1 MSLNSSKLSKI
12 LIIDFGSQFTQL
24 IARRIREL
32 GVFSE
37 IISHKKVNSKN
48 ILQEN
53 ISGIILSGGPLNVYQ
68 NDKFKF
74 DRKILQLGTPILGI
88 CFGHQILS
96 KELGGRVKKSNH
108 REFGLA
114 IINKV
119 SNSILTKNFFN
130 KKNVSNVWMS
140 HADQV
145 SKMPTGFKIVASTKN
160 SKLTIIENS
169 KSNFYGVQF
178 HPEVTHTLKGKILL
192 RNFLFLI
199 CKMKKNWSSRDQ
211 KLKLINE
218 IKQQVGDN
226 KVICGLSGGVDS
238 SVVAQLLSKAIGKNL
253 TCIFVNN
260 GLLRKNEESQVVN
273 TFKKKL
279 KMNLLYVNAEKEFI
293 KKLTD
298 VSDPEKKRKI
308 IGNLFI
314 KIFERCAKKIK
325 NVKFLAQGTLYPDL
339 IESKSV
345 TGSQTSKIKSH
356 HNVGG
361 LPKRMKLKLVEPLKF
376 LFKDEVRK
384 LGLELNLSSD
394 IIFRHPFPGPG
405 LAIRMPGIITNEKIK
420 ILKEADF
427 YFIKALRDHGLYH
440 KIWQA
445 YAALLPVKTVGVM
458 GDNRTYEYICLLRA
472 IISEDGM
479 TADFFDFPKGFMQS
493 ISNQIINNISGINRV
508 VYDVTSKP
516 PSTIELE

>member
-1 MSLNSSKLSKI
+1 MSLDKSLNKI

-37 IISHKKVNSKN
+37 IVSHKKIKNKN
-48 ILQEN
+48 IDST
-53 ISGIILSGGPLNVYQ
+53 IKGIILSGGPLNVYQ
-68 NDKFKF
+68 IGKYSFDK
-74 DRKILQLGTPILGI
+74 KIIENNIPVLGI

-96 KELGGRVKKSNH
+96 KLNGGKVKQSKH

-114 IINKV
+114 KIYKKNDSLLI
-119 SNSILTKNFFN
+119 KNFFN
-130 KKNVSNVWMS
+130 NKKSKEVWMS

-145 SKMPTGFKIVASTKN
+145 YKLPKNFKVIASTLN
-160 SKLTIIENS
+160 SKFAMIEN
-169 KSNFYGVQF
+169 KKKNYYGVQF
-178 HPEVTHTLKGKILL
+178 HPEVTHTENGKKLFS
-192 RNFLFLI
+192 NFIFLI
-199 CKMKKNWSSRDQ
+199 CKVKKNWSSKDQ
-211 KLKLINE
+211 KMKLIKD
-218 IKQQVGDN
+218 IKDQVGED
-226 KVICGLSGGVDS
+226 KVICALSGGVDS
-238 SVVAQLLSKAIGKNL
+238 SVVAQLLNKAIGKNL
-253 TCIFVNN
+253 FCIFVNT
-260 GLLRKNEESQVVN
+260 GLLRKNEEIQVVE

-279 KMNLLYVNAEKEFI
+279 KINLIYVDAGNEFI
-293 KKLTD
+293 NKLAN

-314 KIFERCAKKIK
+314 KIFERYAQKIK

-339 IESKSV
+339 IESRSV

-361 LPKRMKLKLVEPLKF
+361 LPKKMKFKLVEPLKF

-384 LGLELNLSSD
+384 LGLELDLNKE
-394 IIFRHPFPGPG
+394 IISRHPFPGPG
-405 LAIRMPGIITNEKIK
+405 LAIRMPGKITKEKIK
-420 ILKEADF
+420 ILKEADH
-427 YFIKALRDHGLYH
+427 YFIKALRDHNLYH

-458 GDNRTYEYICLLRA
+458 GDNRTYEYLCLLRA
-472 IISEDGM
+472 ITSEDGM
-479 TADFFDFPKGFMQS
+479 TADFYEFKKSFIQE
-493 ISNQIINNISGINRV
+493 ISNKIVNSIRGINRV

>member
-1 MSLNSSKLSKI
+1 MSLNNNLSKI

-24 IARRIREL
+24 IARRVREL

-37 IISHKKVNSKN
+37 IISHKKIK
-48 ILQEN
+48 ITQITKEN
-53 ISGIILSGGPLNVYQ
+53 IGGIILSGGPLNVYE
-68 NDKFKF
+68 NNKFKF
-74 DRKILQLGTPILGI
+74 DKKILRLGIPILGI

-96 KELGGRVKKSNH
+96 KELGGSVKKSKH
-108 REFGLA
+108 REFGPA
-114 IINKV
+114 TIVKV

-130 KKNVSNVWMS
+130 NKNTSSVWMS

-145 SKMPTGFKIVASTKN
+145 SKMPKGFNVVGSTKN
-160 SKLTIIENS
+160 SKLTIIENP
-169 KSNFYGVQF
+169 KNNVYGVQF
-178 HPEVTHTLKGKILL
+178 HPEVTHTPKGKTLL
-192 RNFLFLI
+192 RNFVFLI
-199 CKMKKNWSSRDQ
+199 CKIKKNWSSKDQ
-211 KLKLINE
+211 KLKLIKE
-218 IKQQVGDN
+218 IKDQVGNN

-260 GLLRKNEESQVVN
+260 GLLRKNEETQVVN
-273 TFKKKL
+273 TFKNKL

-293 KKLTD
+293 KKLTN

-314 KIFERCAKKIK
+314 KIFERYAKKIK

-384 LGLELNLSSD
+384 LGLELNLSND
-394 IIFRHPFPGPG
+394 IISRHPFPGPG
-405 LAIRMPGIITNEKIK
+405 LAIRMPGFITNKKLK
-420 ILKEADF
+420 ILKEADY
-427 YFIKALRDHGLYH
+427 YFIKALRDNGLYH

-458 GDNRTYEYICLLRA
+458 GDNRTYEHICLLRA
-472 IISEDGM
+472 ITSEDGM
-479 TADFFDFPKGFMQS
+479 TADFFNFPKGFMQS
-493 ISNQIINNISGINRV
+493 ISNQIINNIEGINRV

>member
-1 MSLNSSKLSKI
+1 MILNKNLNKI

-24 IARRIREL
+24 IARRIREF

-37 IISHKKVNSKN
+37 IVSHKKVKNKDIDNSVK
-48 ILQEN
+48 
-53 ISGIILSGGPLNVYQ
+53 GIILSGGPLNVYQ
-68 NDKFKF
+68 INKYSFDKRIIKNH
-74 DRKILQLGTPILGI
+74 IPVLGI

-96 KELGGRVKKSNH
+96 KLNGGKVKQSKY

-114 IINKV
+114 NINKKRE
-119 SNSILTKNFFN
+119 SILTKNFFN
-130 KKNVSNVWMS
+130 KKDINKVWMS
-140 HADQV
+140 HADEV
-145 SKMPTGFKIVASTKN
+145 SKLPKNFKVIASSQN
-160 SKLTIIENS
+160 SKFAIIEN
-169 KSNFYGVQF
+169 KKENFYGVQF
-178 HPEVTHTLKGKILL
+178 HPEVTHTENGKKLIN
-192 RNFLFLI
+192 NFIFLI
-199 CKMKKNWSSRDQ
+199 CKIKRNWSSKDQ
-211 KLKLINE
+211 KIKLIKDVRE
-218 IKQQVGDN
+218 LVGKN
-226 KVICGLSGGVDS
+226 KVICALSGGVDS
-238 SVVAQLLSKAIGKNL
+238 SVVAQLLNKAIGKKL
-253 TCIFVNN
+253 YCIFVNT
-260 GLLRKNEESQVVN
+260 GLLRKNEETQVVK

-279 KMNLLYVNAEKEFI
+279 KINLIYVNAEREFLR
-293 KKLTD
+293 KLNK

-314 KIFERCAKKIK
+314 KIFERYAKRIK

-361 LPKRMKLKLVEPLKF
+361 LPKIMKLKLVEPLKF

-384 LGLELNLSSD
+384 LGLELKLSKE
-394 IIFRHPFPGPG
+394 IISRHPFPGPG
-405 LAIRMPGIITNEKIK
+405 LAIRMPGIITKEKIK
-420 ILKEADF
+420 ILKEADN
-427 YFIKALRDHGLYH
+427 YFIQALREHNLYN

-458 GDNRTYEYICLLRA
+458 GDNRTYEYLCLLRA
-472 IISEDGM
+472 ITSEDGM
-479 TADFFDFPKGFMQS
+479 TADFYDLKKTFIQM
-493 ISNQIINNISGINRV
+493 ISNKIVNGIRGINRV

>member
-1 MSLNSSKLSKI
+1 MSLSNNLSKV

-37 IISHKKVNSKN
+37 IISHKKINVSKIIKQN
-48 ILQEN
+48 IE
-53 ISGIILSGGPLNVYQ
+53 GIILSGGPLNVYQ
-68 NDKFKF
+68 NDKFTF
-74 DRKILQLGTPILGI
+74 DKKILKLSIPVLGV

-96 KELGGRVKKSNH
+96 KELGGRVKKSKH

-114 IINKV
+114 TIKKV
-119 SNSILTKNFFN
+119 SNSALTKNFFN
-130 KKNVSNVWMS
+130 NRNTNNVWMS

-145 SKMPTGFKIVASTKN
+145 SKIPKNFKVIASSKN
-160 SKLTIIENS
+160 SRLTIIENV
-169 KSNFYGVQF
+169 KDNFYGVQF
-178 HPEVTHTLKGKILL
+178 HPEVTHTKNGKILL
-192 RNFLFLI
+192 RNFIFLI
-199 CKMKKNWSSRDQ
+199 CKIKRNWSSKDQ
-211 KLKLINE
+211 KSKLIKD
-218 IKQQVGDN
+218 IKEQVGKD

-238 SVVAQLLSKAIGKNL
+238 SVVAQLLNKAIGKKL

-260 GLLRKNEESQVVN
+260 GLLRKNEEKQVVN

-279 KMNLLYVNAEKEFI
+279 KIKLIYVNAEREFI
-293 KKLTD
+293 KKLTNI
-298 VSDPEKKRKI
+298 SDPETKRKV

-314 KIFERCAKKIK
+314 KIFERYAKKIN

-361 LPKRMKLKLVEPLKF
+361 LPKRMKLKLVEPLKY

-384 LGLELNLSSD
+384 LGLELNLSKD
-394 IIFRHPFPGPG
+394 IISRHPFPGPG
-405 LAIRMPGIITNEKIK
+405 LAIRMPGNITIKKIN

-427 YFIKALRDHGLYH
+427 YFIRALRKHGLYH

-458 GDNRTYEYICLLRA
+458 GDNRTYEHICLLRA
-472 IISEDGM
+472 ITSEDGM

-493 ISNQIINNISGINRV
+493 ISNEIINNIRGINRV

>member
-1 MSLNSSKLSKI
+1 MSLSNKLTKI

-37 IISHKKVNSKN
+37 IISHKKINSKK
-48 ILQEN
+48 IIQEN

-68 NDKFKF
+68 NDKFNF
-74 DRKILQLGTPILGI
+74 DKKILKQGLPILGI

-96 KELGGRVKKSNH
+96 KQLGGSVKRSNH
-108 REFGLA
+108 REFGLVT
-114 IINKV
+114 INKV
-119 SNSILTKNFFN
+119 TSSILTKNFFD
-130 KKNVSNVWMS
+130 KKNVNNVWMS
-140 HADQV
+140 HSDQV
-145 SKMPTGFKIVASTKN
+145 SKMPKDFKIVASSKN

-169 KSNFYGVQF
+169 KSKFYGVQF
-178 HPEVTHTLKGKILL
+178 HPEVTHTNKGKILL
-192 RNFLFLI
+192 SNFLFQI
-199 CKMKKNWSSRDQ
+199 CKMKKNWSSKDQ

-218 IKQQVGDN
+218 IKKQVGDN

-238 SVVAQLLSKAIGKNL
+238 SVVAQLLNKAIGKKL

-260 GLLRKNEESQVVN
+260 GLLRKNEETQVVK

-293 KKLTD
+293 KKLTN

-314 KIFERCAKKIK
+314 EIFERYAKKIK

-384 LGLELNLSSD
+384 LGLELKLSKD
-394 IIFRHPFPGPG
+394 IISRHPFPGPG

-458 GDNRTYEYICLLRA
+458 GDNRTYEHICLLRA
-472 IISEDGM
+472 ITSEDGM

-493 ISNQIINNISGINRV
+493 ISNQIINNIRGINRV